1 MQFDEQQFMCKVLRK
16 IERELNGSFIQYFS
30 YAWREKVNEMLTTES
45 KYSKLVDWLNKEI
58 ESRLSMV
65 NIFSPADRMEDYKTE
80 FYRTFREQLSDIS
93 FMIYL
98 RELLLDEKSTTQMRE
113 NIEYTICKVFG
124 TKYSEYLKDYI

>member
-1 MQFDEQQFMCKVLRK
+1 MQFDEQQFMRKVLRK

-58 ESRLSMV
+58 ENRLSTA
-65 NIFSPADRMEDYKTE
+65 NIFSPADRTEDYKTE
-80 FYRTFREQLSDIS
+80 FYHTFREQLSDIS
-93 FMIYL
+93 FMVYL
-98 RELLLDEKSTTQMRE
+98 RELLLYEKSTTQMRE

-124 TKYSEYLKDYI
+124 TKYSEYLEDYI

>member
-1 MQFDEQQFMCKVLRK
+1 MQFDEQQFMRKVLRK

-58 ESRLSMV
+58 ENRLSTV
-65 NIFSPADRMEDYKTE
+65 YIFSPADRTEDYKTE

-98 RELLLDEKSTTQMRE
+98 RELLLNEKSTTQMRE

-124 TKYSEYLKDYI
+124 TKYSEYLEDYI